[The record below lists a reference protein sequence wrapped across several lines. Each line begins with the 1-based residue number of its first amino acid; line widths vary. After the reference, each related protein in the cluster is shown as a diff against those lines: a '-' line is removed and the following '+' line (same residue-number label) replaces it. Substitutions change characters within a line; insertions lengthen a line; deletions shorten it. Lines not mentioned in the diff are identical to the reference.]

1 MKRILYS
8 MIEELQQ
15 YKRDKNDLMKQ
26 YVAERLDKSFSQYDK
41 ELQQSIL
48 YLTKKHEK
56 SLVKRLKKLNNDK
69 IN

>member
-26 YVAERLDKSFSQYDK
+26 YVSERLDKSFSQYDK

-69 IN
+69 ID